1 MYGIVVGTREREVE
15 LLRCRS
21 RSFSRRVRV
30 RVSMGVFAIGLCLAD
45 SRASLGGIVR
55 AIWEFRGYEFA
66 ATAQPSGDYSFFL
79 QGYRICVLRHVGLSM
94 VWIRVFGYCFFVSA
108 RFSCPFTVHL
118 TATPSEGL
126 VAEAG
131 TEVAATITS
140 T

>member
-1 MYGIVVGTREREVE
+1 
-15 LLRCRS
+15 
-21 RSFSRRVRV
+21 
-30 RVSMGVFAIGLCLAD
+30 MGVFAIGLCLAD
-45 SRASLGGIVR
+45 GRTSLCRIIR
-55 AIWEFRGYEFA
+55 AIRKFRGYEFA
-66 ATAQPSGDYSFFL
+66 ASAKASGDDGFL
-79 QGYRICVLRHVGLSM
+79 FQGFRVSVLWYVGFP
-94 VWIRVFGYCFFVSA
+94 VVRVRVFSYCFYALA